1 MVLHLALEVDGAGAH
16 PGAASATAVPL
27 DRLLSADHLRRTV
40 AAAQNYYRADP
51 LYLWLPVLAITVL
64 VLALSLLGDSIR
76 DAFDPRTR
84 R

>member
-1 MVLHLALEVDGAGAH
+1 
-16 PGAASATAVPL
+16 
-27 DRLLSADHLRRTV
+27 
-40 AAAQNYYRADP
+40 
-51 LYLWLPVLAITVL
+51 LWLPVVAITVL